1 VVQVVRMVEQWAQ
14 LPRESLVTAV
24 VAAVRQPPADPT
36 RLWRAVQADPVL
48 AATVRGI
55 LSGVLREKEGT
66 RDEVYWT
73 YRVNTVRAVLNA
85 TEPST
90 EPTVGP
96 SGGSRA
102 ETRQAEMPQV
112 EALQVESLPVD
123 LRSVEARS
131 VEVGRVVTAAPAAVP
146 MVPTPPQVAPHQP
159 VGAQIP
165 GIEFQSPG
173 Y

>member
-1 VVQVVRMVEQWAQ
+1 MVEQWAQ

-85 TEPST
+85 TEPT
-90 EPTVGP
+90 VEPTVEP
-96 SGGSRA
+96 SVEPA
-102 ETRQAEMPQV
+102 EAGHAEALPV
-112 EALQVESLPVD
+112 EALPVD
-123 LRSVEARS
+123 VRSVQTRS
-131 VEVGRVVTAAPAAVP
+131 VEVGRVVTGAPAAVP
-146 MVPTPPQVAPHQP
+146 SMPTPPQVAPHQP

-165 GIEFQSPG
+165 GIEFQPPR